1 MLTAPSPEDDLVF
14 GVHWLA
20 ATVPVE
26 TGLDLDT
33 VLAYIRGELHG
44 ADWSIR
50 DRGVSGYTMTY
61 ETLFGLRVYANEDRP
76 EMGIHMIADGD
87 CCDAIGIECLRR
99 IYVGLQMRATRIDL
113 AVDNCGFSPADLR
126 DEWHRDNV
134 RTSCKPARNPMPG
147 REGVRSCSWYSSPSG
162 DTFNMGSRKATAF
175 ARCYN
180 ERGFTRFE
188 LELKG
193 NRAVKVADLVL
204 AEPSSASGTALS
216 VIRDFVDFVDSS
228 ASSNRSRCPL
238 LPFWSD
244 FVVGVCRARVRL
256 DPRPEPSIGRTIDW
270 IEGQVARSLAVYET
284 YAETL
289 FGTTRDRVRRRLRR
303 IGLSRIRP
311 RHEALLRMALSAI
324 QARSGS
330 SESGARTEFQLSSE
344 PGALASLCAPGR
356 ALGGH

>member
-1 MLTAPSPEDDLVF
+1 MSRPRTAAADRRSLPPSTNRGAVLTAPSPEDDLLF

-26 TGLDLDT
+26 TEIDLDT

-50 DRGVSGYTMTY
+50 DRGVSGYTVTY
-61 ETLFGLRVYANEDRP
+61 ETLFGLRVHANEDRP
-76 EMGIHMIADGD
+76 EMGIHLIADGD

-113 AVDNCGFSPADLR
+113 AVDNCDFSPADLR

-193 NRAVKVADLVL
+193 NRATKVADLVL
-204 AEPSSASGTALS
+204 AEPDSAAETALS
-216 VIRDFVDFVDSS
+216 IVRDFVDFVDAA

-238 LPFWSD
+238 LPFWER
-244 FVVGVCRARVRL
+244 FVAGACRARVRL
-256 DPRPEPSIGRTIDW
+256 DPRPEPSITRTVDW
-270 IEGQVARSLAVYET
+270 VEGQVARSLALYEA
-284 YAETL
+284 YMEKV
-289 FGTTRDRVRRRLRR
+289 FGKSREQVRRRLRKM
-303 IGLSRIRP
+303 GLSRMQP
-311 RHEALLRMALSAI
+311 RHDALLRIAI
-324 QARSGS
+324 
-330 SESGARTEFQLSSE
+330 
-344 PGALASLCAPGR
+344 ASLRPLRASAGR
-356 ALGGH
+356 QS